1 MTLKTTNVIF
11 RNQNFGQKSKELAK
25 NALNGYYGKLF

>member
-1 MTLKTTNVIF
+1 MTLKMINVIF

-25 NALNGYYGKLF
+25 ISISKKMP